1 MNYKKIISMTTL
13 PLISLPVALVSSCAN
28 TQQIQKD
35 KLIKIVNQFLGSK
48 IDVLNQKPS
57 QIELQKLLK
66 DLKPSQT
73 FGFALTPSID
83 NKNDK
88 LGQLD
93 LTIKFT
99 RGSEEFDNKYS
110 FSNLKTEEQE
120 LNDKDIKPEDFLNFI
135 PNQDNSFIRMNA
147 SDDTKTQSITTL
159 VRELNEADDKENKLK
174 EIITNINPINSKED
188 NTQPS
193 LLKQKLTDGLS
204 LRFNEFKAIE
214 LFGIPNGI
222 RTKVQIVKINNE
234 EKVEKISSA
243 FVLDI
248 VGFTSPIEKF
258 RTTNFLNSYIDNF
271 FDSIASPV
279 NIEFEKEYLDKLA
292 SEMQTKDQLSALLS
306 SVGSKTQLNGAEVTF
321 ELIKLID
328 NSQDDKTGS
337 LKAEFKFQLK
347 GTIPVPDPVPPLEIG
362 KPINKVVTLFGFKIK
377 N

>member
-13 PLISLPVALVSSCAN
+13 PLISLPVVLVSSCAN

-73 FGFALTPSID
+73 FGFALTPSVD

-99 RGSEEFDNKYS
+99 RGPEEFDSKYS

-120 LNDKDIKPEDFLNFI
+120 LNDKDIKPEDFLNFV
-135 PNQDNSFIRMNA
+135 PNQDNSLIRMNA

-159 VRELNEADDKENKLK
+159 VRELNEADDKESKLK
-174 EIITNINPINSKED
+174 EIITNIDPINSKED
-188 NTQPS
+188 NTQQS

-204 LRFNEFKAIE
+204 LRFGEFKAIE
-214 LFGIPNGI
+214 LFGIPNSI
-222 RTKVQIVKINNE
+222 RTKVQIVKIKDE

-279 NIEFEKEYLDKLA
+279 NIEFEKEYLDNLA
-292 SEMQTKDQLSALLS
+292 SEIQTKEQLSALLS

-362 KPINKVVTLFGFKIK
+362 KSINKVVTLFGFKIK